1 MRIKCVLCVD
11 KSSLLQNEICVK
23 LKCTWEQL
31 CRYYTAAIVY
41 AFASIKTTFQFS
53 VEMASHSHKFPMFS
67 PSLTI
72 IFHIYMLLLF
82 VISASTNLKT
92 NSKISGSTES
102 QIECTKF
109 TFNKHVH
116 MRQCITNKI
125 NAHTA
130 GHNNKESTF
139 SYIYA

>member
-1 MRIKCVLCVD
+1 M
-11 KSSLLQNEICVK
+11 LL
-23 LKCTWEQL
+23 
-31 CRYYTAAIVY
+31 
-41 AFASIKTTFQFS
+41 FASIKTTFQFS

-67 PSLTI
+67 PSLII

-82 VISASTNLKT
+82 VISASTNQKT

-102 QIECTKF
+102 QIECSKF

-116 MRQCITNKI
+116 MGQCITNQI

-130 GHNNKESTF
+130 TTIRNPRSRI
-139 SYIYA
+139 YIYIYMRKRRESIRQSAIELCDANSHRKIHIIRW